1 MQLKYTRRKKKT
13 FLSASSKKG
22 FRLKKHLV
30 TSELFVQEVKCMD
43 KFGKKGFGKE
53 FRIFVHLHP
62 PLPLPVRQSPI
73 KPGSPYSVVSFYTT
87 TQLL

>member
-1 MQLKYTRRKKKT
+1 MNNKFGKT

-22 FRLKKHLV
+22 FSLKKHLV
-30 TSELFVQEVKCMD
+30 TSELFMHEVKCMD

-62 PLPLPVRQSPI
+62 PPSP
-73 KPGSPYSVVSFYTT
+73 SRSDSLQLSRVVHSVVSFYTT